1 MDLEK
6 LYQLKRVKSMI
17 RYITQVFQKEVTQGL
32 LRKSSINVPLFYRHP
47 A

>member
-17 RYITQVFQKEVTQGL
+17 RYITQVFQKEVKQGSF
-32 LRKSSINVPLFYRHP
+32 RRSSTSVP
-47 A
+47 